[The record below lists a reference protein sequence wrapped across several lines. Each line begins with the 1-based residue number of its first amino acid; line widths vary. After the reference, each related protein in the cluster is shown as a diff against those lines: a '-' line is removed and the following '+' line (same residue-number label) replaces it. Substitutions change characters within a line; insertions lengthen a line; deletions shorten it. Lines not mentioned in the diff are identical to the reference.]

1 MNILFL
7 FFNSNGIL
15 WFCNLFYY
23 FGNISWIS
31 FHVSCIYGGF
41 FVLFFKFPPYATNE
55 TGKVTGV
62 NRRELGHGECKSINL
77 HDFFIIFLTVFL

>member
-1 MNILFL
+1 MGFYGFVTCFIILVIYLGYL
-7 FFNSNGIL
+7 FMSVVYMG
-15 WFCNLFYY
+15 
-23 FGNISWIS
+23 
-31 FHVSCIYGGF
+31 VF